1 MSQTIENQ
9 PVMTFTAMYNK
20 YHNDILNFISFRIN
34 NLHVAEE
41 ITNDVFIK
49 ANKYTHDAAKSNI
62 RTWLRT
68 IAITCISDHFRVD
81 HSELFTNIENFQDDK
96 GNETFTVSDTCK
108 TESMVESME
117 FKAMI
122 ERAFE
127 TLKPNYKRIATLF
140 FLSELSHAEI
150 VEVTELPLNTVKV
163 MIGRCREMLQKE
175 LQIAK
180 SEYLPK

>member
-1 MSQTIENQ
+1 MSNTTENQ
-9 PVMTFTAMYNK
+9 AVMTFEQMYNK
-20 YHNDILNFISFRIN
+20 YHNEILNFINFKIN
-34 NLHVAEE
+34 NLHVSEE
-41 ITNDVFIK
+41 ITNDVFLK
-49 ANKYTHDAAKSNI
+49 ANKYTFDSGKSNM

-81 HSELFTNIENFQDDK
+81 HSDIFTNIENFQDDK
-96 GNETFTVSDTCK
+96 GNETFTVSDSCK

-117 FKAMI
+117 FKAMV

-163 MIGRCREMLQKE
+163 MIGRCREMLQAE
-175 LQIAK
+175 LQAAK
-180 SEYLPK
+180 REYLPK